1 MYSQI
6 EKIYK
11 LTNSTVL
18 TPHNLL
24 DNIKLS
30 NYTEIKYYKENNDI
44 ICQMTSLENQEEV
57 HYLYVFDKN
66 EHLQTAKILYG
77 SEELEIFNRSKE
89 LEKLIH
95 DYEKQRSL
103 NKKIS

>member
-6 EKIYK
+6 EKIYE

-30 NYTEIKYYKENNDI
+30 NYIEIKYYKENNDI
-44 ICQMTSLENQEEV
+44 ICQMTSLENQEKI

-66 EHLQTAKILYG
+66 DHLQTAKILYE

-95 DYEKQRSL
+95 DYEKQKGL